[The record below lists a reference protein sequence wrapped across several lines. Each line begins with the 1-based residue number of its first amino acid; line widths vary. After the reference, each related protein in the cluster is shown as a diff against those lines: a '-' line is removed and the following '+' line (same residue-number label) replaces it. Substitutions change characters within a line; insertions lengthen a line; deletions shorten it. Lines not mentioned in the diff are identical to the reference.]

1 MSKPESASAVAARIT
16 KEPQTA
22 SQAAGTDSGEVVEI
36 LKGNTT
42 LAVWLVFLGFGGG
55 LLTLY
60 YARIGY
66 LPDIEWNSILIYLA
80 SASVIG
86 GGVAILFALSLF
98 VPGFIWQEFLVFDSR
113 ISKNLCYT
121 GDSRN
126 PCIRSIL
133 VKLGVP
139 FGLAI
144 FGSHIWIRVLFEGAV
159 WGPRPMIAFLIGELL
174 FLGSVSKYMWELFN
188 SMMKPVEEAA
198 RIEQLRHTFKY
209 TFWFNLSIFVSQ
221 ISMLFFYL
229 LSGRPGN
236 WVFWTTTI
244 ICTVGVLISNHIVAV
259 RYRNGKRQAVAASLI
274 IASLL
279 LVTAD
284 QFSPLSVRVMG
295 YFGFGG
301 NRTFDLVLSSEGA
314 TIIQQMGLANCAP
327 QASDRVCG
335 VEILSKVGEEYYLRL
350 NRPDR
355 KLTFTLPKAV
365 VLSRISDEAAK

>member
-1 MSKPESASAVAARIT
+1 MI
-16 KEPQTA
+16 
-22 SQAAGTDSGEVVEI
+22 
-36 LKGNTT
+36 
-42 LAVWLVFLGFGGG
+42 G
-55 LLTLY
+55 LLT
-60 YARIGY
+60 
-66 LPDIEWNSILIYLA
+66 
-80 SASVIG
+80 
-86 GGVAILFALSLF
+86 
-98 VPGFIWQEFLVFDSR
+98 
-113 ISKNLCYT
+113 
-121 GDSRN
+121 
-126 PCIRSIL
+126 
-133 VKLGVP
+133 
-139 FGLAI
+139 
-144 FGSHIWIRVLFEGAV
+144 
-159 WGPRPMIAFLIGELL
+159 GELIL
-174 FLGSVSKYMWELFN
+174 LGFVSTYMWYLFN
-188 SMMKPVEEAA
+188 SLMKPAEGSEAT
-198 RIEQLRHTFKY
+198 EQRRHTFKY
-209 TFWFNLSIFVSQ
+209 TFWFDLSIFLSQ

-259 RYRNGKRQAVAASLI
+259 HYRNGKRQAVVASLV

-279 LVTAD
+279 LFTAD

-301 NRTFDLVLSSEGA
+301 NRTFDLVLTPAGA

-365 VLSRISDEAAK
+365 VLSRISNEAF